1 MSNVNPA
8 PVALPRRL
16 LAEAVGTG
24 LLVTP
29 TSFAN
34 PAVTVGRVFTDTFAG
49 ITPGSV
55 PLYIGA
61 QIVGAAVGL
70 VLVITLYPDT
80 DRPPVEVVVDAAAG
94 SSGREH

>member
-24 LLVTP
+24 LLITP

-55 PLYIGA
+55 RSTSVPRSS
-61 QIVGAAVGL
+61 V
-70 VLVITLYPDT
+70 
-80 DRPPVEVVVDAAAG
+80 PPWAWFW
-94 SSGREH
+94 

>member
-1 MSNVNPA
+1 M
-8 PVALPRRL
+8 
-16 LAEAVGTG
+16 
-24 LLVTP
+24 
-29 TSFAN
+29 N

-70 VLVITLYPDT
+70 GLVITLYPDT
-80 DRPPVEVVVDAAAG
+80 DRPPVDLEVVVDAAAG